1 MDVDPENGTVSWG
14 VDPQSFI
21 DGPAFKEVVRQ
32 YSGVIKQSDYDPQK
46 VGKGTFSYTSA
57 ENSVKLARFFP
68 VQ

>member
-1 MDVDPENGTVSWG
+1 MDVNPENGTVSWG
-14 VDPQSFI
+14 VDPWSFV
-21 DGPAFKEVVRQ
+21 DGPAFREVVRQ

-68 VQ
+68 GQ